1 MMSDLGLWWQ
11 HPADIGREGIDMSN
25 QYANGVPISLNYAL
39 YLNKS
44 QVIETITLPKRQ
56 FFGLSHKFI
65 IAAWMRASQFLDLNT
80 VECSTGSPG
89 KVPGDE
95 IFVSH
100 TRHCPFADCSVVI
113 ANKKDTPET
122 LRLAQ
127 AGREYQVVS
136 INEVRMRLH
145 SHTHAPTTASLM
157 TRWLTSARRSPIYRH
172 GPQSHAFA
180 FVMPQ
185 FNGDFNGDERL
196 RADPIR
202 KTVGRQPSAVCRQQC
217 VVVSDQALR

>member
-1 MMSDLGLWWQ
+1 MQALMKHAFDERARFVTNVTINSTSFDLKAIHLR
-11 HPADIGREGIDMSN
+11 AKMLRERGEAARDEIITAQRDAALN
-25 QYANGVPISLNYAL
+25 Q
-39 YLNKS
+39 
-44 QVIETITLPKRQ
+44 
-56 FFGLSHKFI
+56 FI

-113 ANKKDTPET
+113 PNKKDTPET
-122 LRLAQ
+122 LRLDQ